1 MRRLRA
7 RSIPFA
13 LKLGLKPGMKVLD
26 VGCGV
31 GGPMRSIARFSGATI
46 EGVNNND
53 YQLTKVQ
60 QYNEEAG
67 LAGRCSAF
75 KGDFMNL
82 QVPDETYDAAYAF
95 EATCHAPDK
104 VGVFKE
110 IHRALK
116 PGGMFAAYEW
126 CMTSKFDPSSAE
138 HQRTKKGI
146 EEGDSLPDIASIP
159 ETLDA
164 VRAAGFE
171 LLESHD
177 AAGTCDP
184 ATPWYLPLVGET
196 ESLLALR
203 RGRAGTVHGT
213 PHDSNPRSVADRTEG
228 FDRGKQ
234 DARLGSG
241 GSHRRR
247 RARDLHAQLLLLG
260 TTTGAM
266 MNGARWAP
274 LQALSGRRGPKD
286 LNPWVE
292 SAREAT
298 LSAALSRGMVRCRSI
313 DRHSRPPDVRAVR
326 REPMGRISRC
336 FGDRSRGRRLLP
348 SPRSQLGGRQGA
360 R

>member
-1 MRRLRA
+1 MQEQAVNRFYSDERTRGRVRGAINEYLGFFDESNGGDVKARQAGYTTMINHYYDLVTDFYEHGWAKSFHFAPRFEGESFDASLA
-7 RSIPFA
+7 RSEHSFA

-126 CMTSKFDPSSAE
+126 CMTSKFDPGSAE

-159 ETLDA
+159 ETLDS

-171 LLESHD
+171 VLESHD

-203 RGRAGTVHGT
+203 RGRAG
-213 PHDSNPRSVADRTEG
+213 RFMARRTIRTLEALRIAPKG
-228 FDRGKQ
+228 STEVSKM
-234 DARLGSG
+234 LGSAAEALIAG
-241 GSHRRR
+241 GE
-247 RARDLHAQLLLLG
+247 LGIFTPNYFFLAQ
-260 TTTGAM
+260 
-266 MNGARWAP
+266 
-274 LQALSGRRGPKD
+274 
-286 LNPWVE
+286 
-292 SAREAT
+292 
-298 LSAALSRGMVRCRSI
+298 
-313 DRHSRPPDVRAVR
+313 RPA
-326 REPMGRISRC
+326 
-336 FGDRSRGRRLLP
+336 
-348 SPRSQLGGRQGA
+348 Q
-360 R
+360 